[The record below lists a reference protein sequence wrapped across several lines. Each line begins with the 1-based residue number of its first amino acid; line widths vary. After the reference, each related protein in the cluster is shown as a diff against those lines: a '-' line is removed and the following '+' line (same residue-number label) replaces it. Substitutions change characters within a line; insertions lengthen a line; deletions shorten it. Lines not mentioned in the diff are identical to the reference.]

1 MRIPV
6 ALLAVFML
14 PGVVAEEKPTTM
26 PNDFDTN
33 DVVICN
39 GASGSTTWSCK
50 NAKSG
55 KIQKVECKVPNKVAQ
70 KMPKQ
75 MALSELTK
83 VCSLRS
89 ENRF

>member
-1 MRIPV
+1 MK
-6 ALLAVFML
+6 LLSVLIAV
-14 PGVVAEEKPTTM
+14 VVVSSTLAQGKPDSM

-39 GASGSTTWSCK
+39 GASGSATWSCK
-50 NAKSG
+50 NAKTG
-55 KIQKVECKVPNKVAQ
+55 EIQKVRCKVPKKVAQ
-70 KMPKQ
+70 KMPKE
-75 MALSELTK
+75 MAFSELTK